1 MSERERKIPEPNPGG
16 EAGAREEASEWAEE
30 RVRESFAGQGLMD
43 LLGARI
49 VEVGKGTCEIEVAF
63 RDELTQQQRYFH
75 GAVAGAI
82 ADSAG
87 GYAALILAPPDREV
101 LTFEY
106 KVNFLAPAWGEKL
119 VARGEV
125 LSAGRRLLVC
135 RAEVFAVSAEGEET
149 PCAVLQQTIAT
160 TSA

>member
-16 EAGAREEASEWAEE
+16 GAGAREEASERAEE
-30 RVRESFAGQGLMD
+30 RVRESFARQGLMD

-49 VEVGKGTCEIEVAF
+49 VEGGKGTCEIEVAF

-87 GYAALILAPPDREV
+87 GYATLTLAPPDREV
-101 LTFEY
+101 LTVEY

-125 LSAGRRLLVC
+125 VSAGRRLLVC
-135 RAEVFAVSAEGEET
+135 RAEVFAISAEGEET